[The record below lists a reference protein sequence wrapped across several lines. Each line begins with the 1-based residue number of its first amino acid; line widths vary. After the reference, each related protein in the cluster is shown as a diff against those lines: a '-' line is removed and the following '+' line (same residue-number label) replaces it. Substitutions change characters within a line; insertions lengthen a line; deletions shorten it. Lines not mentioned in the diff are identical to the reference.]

1 MSRFFF
7 FEGISLA
14 RTENTISGI
23 PKAGQDIPLVI
34 ELFIDGRGIDVY
46 VGMFLQN
53 AFYADGGADEVEAA
67 DRRAAAPF
75 EQFDAGA
82 ERSARG
88 QHRVEDDGPAVAMS
102 FASLT

>member
-75 EQFDAGA
+75 EMQAQSDPPVASIGSRMTA
-82 ERSARG
+82 LRW
-88 QHRVEDDGPAVAMS
+88 AMS